1 MNIERLKAFCLVG
14 HNGGLLRAA
23 QKLKLSPATVSLRL
37 KHLEQEVGVQLF
49 ERRPNKLLLTDK
61 GKLFLPQ
68 AQRILQQIDDSIAS
82 LREEQGRCEGN
93 VSVLVGSDM
102 AHFFAPR
109 IAHFVESYPQVNLK
123 ILINPSPDSLE
134 LLLGGQGDFA
144 IGRFLKV
151 PRSIATYPL
160 FTSSIAAVYDRN
172 HPLSGCKRIT
182 LRDLAGCGLIVTSLY
197 SAIRRIVQKAFVSQ
211 GLEMR
216 TVLETGECSL
226 ISEYAKMK
234 LGVGL
239 VHETCIR
246 GKLDSNV
253 RARNLKHLFGR
264 LDVVLLY
271 RKDRLLTAPQRKF
284 IEAIS
289 RQKLRPALEPESY
302 NDPSFLRSPQ

>member
-1 MNIERLKAFCLVG
+1 MNFDRLKAFCLVG
-14 HNGGLLRAA
+14 HSGGLLRAA
-23 QKLKLSPATVSLRL
+23 QKLKVSPATVSLRL
-37 KHLEQEVGVQLF
+37 KHLEKEVGAELF
-49 ERRPNKLLLTDK
+49 ERRPNRLILTEK

-68 AQRILQQIDDSIAS
+68 AQRILQQIDDSVAS
-82 LREEQGRCEGN
+82 LREERGRCEGD

-109 IAHFVESYPQVNLK
+109 IAKFVEDYPQVNLK
-123 ILINPSPDSLE
+123 ILVNPSPDSLE

-160 FTSSIAAVYDRN
+160 FTSTIAAIHDRD
-172 HPLSGCKRIT
+172 HPLARRKRLS
-182 LRDLAGCGLIVTSLY
+182 LRDLSACGLIVTSRY
-197 SAIRRIVQKAFVSQ
+197 SAIRRIVQRAFASH

-226 ISEYAKMK
+226 ISEYVRMK

-239 VHETCIR
+239 VHETCVR
-246 GKLDSNV
+246 GKLDPSIQ
-253 RARNLKHLFGR
+253 ARDLKHLFGR
-264 LDVVLLY
+264 LDVVLIY
-271 RKDRLLTAPQRKF
+271 RKERLLGAAQRKF

-289 RQKLRPALEPESY
+289 SDAARPA
-302 NDPSFLRSPQ
+302 NRN

>member
-1 MNIERLKAFCLVG
+1 MNLDRLKAFCLVG
-14 HNGGLLRAA
+14 QNGGLLRAA

-37 KHLEQEVGVQLF
+37 KHLEEEVGAQLF
-49 ERRPNKLLLTDK
+49 ERRPNRLLLTDK

-68 AQRILQQIDDSIAS
+68 AQRILQQIDDSVAS
-82 LREEQGRCEGN
+82 LREERGRCEGD

-109 IAHFVESYPQVNLK
+109 IAKFVEQYPQVNLK
-123 ILINPSPDSLE
+123 ILVNPSPDSLE
-134 LLLGGQGDFA
+134 LLIGGQGDFA

-151 PRSIATYPL
+151 PKSIATYPL
-160 FTSSIAAVYDRN
+160 FTSTIAAIYDRE
-172 HPLSGCKRIT
+172 HSLAGRKRLS
-182 LRDLAGCGLIVTSLY
+182 LRDLSSCGLIVTSRD
-197 SAIRRIVQKAFVSQ
+197 SAIRRIVQRAFASH

-226 ISEYAKMK
+226 ISEYVRMK

-239 VHETCIR
+239 VHETCVR
-246 GKLDSNV
+246 GKLDPNV
-253 RARNLKHLFGR
+253 RGRDLKHLFGR

-271 RKDRLLTAPQRKF
+271 RKERLLSAAQRKF

-289 RQKLRPALEPESY
+289 V
-302 NDPSFLRSPQ
+302 

>member
-1 MNIERLKAFCLVG
+1 MNTDRLQAFCLVG
-14 HNGGLLRAA
+14 QNGGLLRAA

-37 KHLEQEVGVQLF
+37 KHLENELGVQLF

-61 GKLFLPQ
+61 GKLFLTQ
-68 AQRILQQIDDSIAS
+68 AQRILQQIDDSVAS

-109 IAHFVESYPQVNLK
+109 IARFVESYPQVNLK
-123 ILINPSPDSLE
+123 ILVNPSPDSLE
-134 LLLGGQGDFA
+134 LLIGGQGDFA

-151 PRSIATYPL
+151 PRSLATFPL
-160 FTSSIAAVYDRN
+160 FTSSIAAIFDRN
-172 HPLSGCKRIT
+172 HPLAQRKRIT

-197 SAIRRIVQKAFVSQ
+197 SAIRRIVQKAFASQ

-226 ISEYAKMK
+226 ISEYTKMK

-239 VHETCIR
+239 VHEACIQ
-246 GKLDSNV
+246 GKLDANV
-253 RARNLKHLFGR
+253 RARDLKHLFGR

-271 RKDRLLTAPQRKF
+271 RKDRLMTAAQKKF

-289 RQKLRPALEPESY
+289 AQTELGKIHNAGA
-302 NDPSFLRSPQ
+302 

>member
-1 MNIERLKAFCLVG
+1 MNVDRLKAFCLVG
-14 HNGGLLRAA
+14 QSGGLLRAA

-37 KHLEQEVGVQLF
+37 KHLEDDLGVQLF

-61 GKLFLPQ
+61 GKMFLPQ
-68 AQRILQQIDDSIAS
+68 VQRILQQIDDSVAS
-82 LREEQGRCEGN
+82 LRQEGGRCEGD
-93 VSVLVGSDM
+93 VTVLVGSDM

-109 IAHFVESYPQVNLK
+109 MAQFVENYPQVNLK
-123 ILINPSPDSLE
+123 ILVTPSPEALE

-160 FTSSIAAVYDRN
+160 FTSTIAAIYDRD
-172 HPLSGCKRIT
+172 HPLSRRKQIA
-182 LRDLAGCGLIVTSLY
+182 LRDLAACGLIVTSRY
-197 SAIRRIVQKAFVSQ
+197 SAIRRIVQKAFADHA
-211 GLEMR
+211 LEMR

-226 ISEYAKMK
+226 ISEYVKMK

-246 GKLDSNV
+246 GKLPSNV
-253 RARNLKHLFGR
+253 LSRDLKHLFGR
-264 LDVVLLY
+264 LDVVLIY
-271 RKDRLLTAPQRKF
+271 RKDRSMTAAQRKF

-289 RQKLRPALEPESY
+289 AEAELAKVHTAIA
-302 NDPSFLRSPQ
+302 

>member
-1 MNIERLKAFCLVG
+1 MNLDRLQAFCLVG
-14 HNGGLLRAA
+14 QNGGLLRAA

-37 KHLEQEVGVQLF
+37 KHLEEEVGAQLF
-49 ERRPNKLLLTDK
+49 ERRPNKLFLTEK

-68 AQRILQQIDDSIAS
+68 AQRILQQIEDSIAS
-82 LREEQGRCEGN
+82 LRQKEDLCQGS

-109 IAHFVESYPQVNLK
+109 MARFVESYPQVNLK
-123 ILINPSPDSLE
+123 ILVNPSPDSLD

-160 FTSSIAAVYDRN
+160 FSSSIAAIYDRD
-172 HPLSGCKRIT
+172 HPLSKRKRVS
-182 LRDLAGCGLIVTSLY
+182 LPDLAACGLIVTSRY
-197 SAIRRIVQKAFVSQ
+197 SAIRRIVEKAFASH

-226 ISEYAKMK
+226 ISEYTKMK

-239 VHETCIR
+239 VHETCIH
-246 GKLDSNV
+246 GKLDANV
-253 RARNLKHLFGR
+253 RFRDLKHLFGR

-271 RKDRLLTAPQRKF
+271 RKDRLMTAAQKKF

-289 RQKLRPALEPESY
+289 AETDLGKIHDAVV
-302 NDPSFLRSPQ
+302 

>member
-1 MNIERLKAFCLVG
+1 MNLDRLKAFCLVG
-14 HNGGLLRAA
+14 QSGGLLRAA
-23 QKLKLSPATVSLRL
+23 QKLKLSPATVSVRL
-37 KHLEQEVGVQLF
+37 KHLEEEVGAQLF

-61 GKLFLPQ
+61 GKLLLPQ

-82 LREEQGRCEGN
+82 LREERGRCEGN

-109 IAHFVESYPQVNLK
+109 IATFVENHPQVNLK
-123 ILINPSPDSLE
+123 ILVNPSPDSLE
-134 LLLGGQGDFA
+134 LLISGQGDFA

-151 PRSIATYPL
+151 PKSIATYPL
-160 FTSSIAAVYDRN
+160 FTSTIAAIYDRE
-172 HPLSGCKRIT
+172 HPLARRKRLS
-182 LRDLAGCGLIVTSLY
+182 LRDLAACGLIVTSRY
-197 SAIRRIVQKAFVSQ
+197 SAIRRIVQKAFTGH

-226 ISEYAKMK
+226 ISEYVRMK

-246 GKLDSNV
+246 GKLDANIH
-253 RARNLKHLFGR
+253 ARDLKHLFGR
-264 LDVVLLY
+264 LDVVLIY
-271 RKDRLLTAPQRKF
+271 RKERLLSAAQRKF

-289 RQKLRPALEPESY
+289 SEDERGGPA
-302 NDPSFLRSPQ
+302 D

>member
-1 MNIERLKAFCLVG
+1 MNTDRLQAFCLVG
-14 HNGGLLRAA
+14 QDGGLLRAA

-37 KHLEQEVGVQLF
+37 KHLEGELGVELF

-68 AQRILQQIDDSIAS
+68 AQRILQQIDDSIAT
-82 LREEQGRCEGN
+82 LRNEPGRCEGN

-109 IAHFVESYPQVNLK
+109 IARFVESYPQVNLK

-144 IGRFLKV
+144 IGRFLQV
-151 PRSIATYPL
+151 PRSIETFPL
-160 FTSSIAAVYDRN
+160 FTSSIAAIYDRN
-172 HPLSGCKRIT
+172 HPLSQRKQIT

-197 SAIRRIVQKAFVSQ
+197 SAIRRIVQKSFASH

-226 ISEYAKMK
+226 ISEYTKMK

-246 GKLDSNV
+246 GKLDAHV
-253 RARNLKHLFGR
+253 RSRDLKHLFGR
-264 LDVVLLY
+264 LDVVMLY
-271 RKDRLLTAPQRKF
+271 RKDRLLTTAQRKF

-289 RQKLRPALEPESY
+289 QETDNGKIHEPAG
-302 NDPSFLRSPQ
+302 